1 MDYDYEFTIDCE
13 PKAQGRP
20 RTRIVQTK
28 TGIAQLIEN
37 IKVRIAYIGHP
48 KEPMNETGPDW
59 SKVVREMEDV
69 SIAAAKPSFAII
81 YDDPKSAKA
90 KCLFAMAARE
100 FAPKVLIDQAIQVDT
115 CFYMPRPKMHYG
127 TGRNKDIIKDRY
139 ANIFHIKKP
148 DIDNLSK
155 LAMDALTGVIW
166 TDDSIVCKGFTEKVY
181 ARIPRVEVKIKLL
194 EESKST
200 LF

>member
-1 MDYDYEFTIDCE
+1 VNYDFEFTIDCE

-20 RTRIVQTK
+20 RTRIIQTK
-28 TGIAQLIEN
+28 VDYLDLFESIRCMIRTPEDSQEW
-37 IKVRIAYIGHP
+37 
-48 KEPMNETGPDW
+48 GPIMQQMD
-59 SKVVREMEDV
+59 DV
-69 SIAAAKPSFAII
+69 QIQAGKPAFATI